1 MSEIFKQLGDLG
13 KELMETIKHKA
24 KISTLFDIFTERV
37 IPSFVSD
44 KDLKNYYERRMEE
57 FNEFVYKL

>member
-1 MSEIFKQLGDLG
+1 MSEIFNQLGDLG